1 MEEHYLILTALGF
14 ATLVMAW
21 LPSIS
26 KRIKVSFP
34 IILLLIGFLLYYLGT
49 PLQWPDPL
57 WDDRGLMYFSE
68 AIVIIALMGAGLKI
82 GSVFSFTAWKRPL
95 LLVFITMPL
104 CIAAAYFMGIYFL
117 ALSVP
122 SALLLAAILA
132 PTDPVL
138 AAEVQLNEP
147 TREKEPE
154 DKRRFTLT
162 TEAGLNDGMAFPFT
176 YLAVMVAQAGGWAAL
191 NFSNWF
197 WDKLLLKI
205 FIGVVLGMLIG
216 RLIGFLLD
224 RLHIVTGIKTFDGF
238 VSLSLTFMTYGL
250 TELLHGYGFLAVF
263 FVGLTLRYYE
273 KISGDYK
280 KKMHDF
286 IHEIE
291 RLLLVIWIIL
301 FGGSLVNGILTLTD
315 WRGILFA
322 LIFILIIRPV
332 TGYIG
337 LFWAKDH
344 LKTKLA
350 VSFLGIRGIGSVF
363 YLAWAFVQ
371 FDGFESKNEL
381 YGITAYVILIS
392 IVIHGLTAPSIIGY
406 FKKGRKDPDPP
417 ESEEEGP
424 SSREEGDL
432 KVSKNEN

>member
-1 MEEHYLILTALGF
+1 MEEHYLILAALGF

-26 KRIKVSFP
+26 KKIMVSFP
-34 IILLLIGFLLYYLGT
+34 IILLLIGFLLFYIGT
-49 PLQWPDPL
+49 PLSWPDPL
-57 WDDRGLMYFSE
+57 WSDKGLLIFSE
-68 AIVIIALMGAGLKI
+68 AIVIIALMAAGLKI
-82 GSVFSFTAWKRPL
+82 GSVFSFRAWKRPL

-104 CIAAAYFMGIYFL
+104 SIAAAYFMGVYFM

-122 SALLLAAILA
+122 SALLLASILA

-138 AAEVQLNEP
+138 AAEVQLDEP

-191 NFSNWF
+191 NFSSWF
-197 WDKLLLKI
+197 WDKLLLKVI
-205 FIGVVLGMLIG
+205 IGVVLGIIIG
-216 RLIGFLLD
+216 RIMGFLLD

-250 TELLHGYGFLAVF
+250 TEYLHGYGFLAVF

-291 RLLLVIWIIL
+291 RLLLTVWIIL
-301 FGGSLVNGILTLTD
+301 FGGAIINGILTLTD
-315 WRGILFA
+315 WKGFVFA
-322 LIFILIIRPV
+322 LCFVLIIRPLS
-332 TGYIG
+332 GLIG
-337 LFWAKDH
+337 LIGVKDH
-344 LKTKLA
+344 IKTKLA

-363 YLAWAFVQ
+363 YLAWAFMQ
-371 FDGFESKNEL
+371 YDNFESKYEL

-392 IVIHGLTAPSIIGY
+392 IIIHGFTAPSIIKY
-406 FKKGRKDPDPP
+406 FKKSQKFPNPP
-417 ESEEEGP
+417 ESE
-424 SSREEGDL
+424 
-432 KVSKNEN
+432 SK

>member
-1 MEEHYLILTALGF
+1 MEEHYLILAAIGF
-14 ATLVMAW
+14 STLVMAW

-26 KRIKVSFP
+26 KKIKVSFP
-34 IILLLIGFLLYYLGT
+34 ILLLVISFGLFYIGT

-57 WDDRGLMYFSE
+57 WDDRTLMYFSE

-82 GSVFSFTAWKRPL
+82 GSVFSFTAWRRPL
-95 LLVFITMPL
+95 LLVFVTMP
-104 CIAAAYFMGIYFL
+104 ISMAAAYFLGIYFL

-122 SALLLAAILA
+122 SSLLLAAILA

-138 AAEVQLNEP
+138 AAEVQLDEP

-197 WDKLLLKI
+197 WDKLLLKV
-205 FIGVVLGMLIG
+205 FIGVLLGLIIG
-216 RLIGFLLD
+216 RIIGYLLD
-224 RLHIVTGIKTFDGF
+224 RLHVVTGIKTFDGF

-250 TELLHGYGFLAVF
+250 TEYLHGYGFLAVF

-273 KISGDYK
+273 RISGDYK

-291 RLLLVIWIIL
+291 RLLLTVWIIL
-301 FGGSLVNGILTLTD
+301 FGGAILNGILTLTD
-315 WRGILFA
+315 WRGLVFA
-322 LIFILIIRPV
+322 LAFVLIIRPLA
-332 TGYIG
+332 GLIG
-337 LFWAKDH
+337 LIGISDPM
-344 LKTKLA
+344 KTKLA

-371 FDGFESKNEL
+371 YDGFDNKFEL
-381 YGITAYVILIS
+381 YGITSYVILIS
-392 IVIHGLTAPSIIGY
+392 IIIHGLTAPSIINY
-406 FKKGRKDPDPP
+406 FQKSRRYKNTP
-417 ESEEEGP
+417 ES
-424 SSREEGDL
+424 DD
-432 KVSKNEN
+432 

>member
-1 MEEHYLILTALGF
+1 MEEHYLILAALGF
-14 ATLVMAW
+14 ATLIMAW

-26 KRIKVSFP
+26 KKIKVSFP
-34 IILLLIGFLLYYLGT
+34 IILLLIGFLLFYINT
-49 PLQWPDPL
+49 PLNWPDPL
-57 WDDRGLMYFSE
+57 WSDQGLMYFSE

-82 GSVFSFTAWKRPL
+82 GSVFSYSAWKRPL
-95 LLVFITMPL
+95 LLVFITMP
-104 CIAAAYFMGIYFL
+104 ISMAAAYFLGVYFL

-122 SALLLAAILA
+122 SSLLLAAILA

-138 AAEVQLNEP
+138 AAEVQLEEP
-147 TREKEPE
+147 TREEEPE

-176 YLAVMVAQAGGWAAL
+176 YLAVMVAQAGGWASL

-205 FIGVVLGMLIG
+205 FIGILLGLIIG
-216 RLIGFLLD
+216 RIIGFLLD
-224 RLHIVTGIKTFDGF
+224 RLHVVTGIKTFDGF

-250 TELLHGYGFLAVF
+250 TEYLHGYGFLAVF

-291 RLLLVIWIIL
+291 RLLLTIWIIL
-301 FGGSLVNGILTLTD
+301 FGGAIINGVLALTN
-315 WRGILFA
+315 WKGFLFA
-322 LIFILIIRPV
+322 LCFILIIRPIA
-332 TGYIG
+332 GLIG
-337 LFWAKDH
+337 LSGIRDH
-344 LKTKLA
+344 MKTKLA

-363 YLAWAFVQ
+363 YLAWAFMQ
-371 FDGFESKNEL
+371 YDNFENKYEL
-381 YGITAYVILIS
+381 YGITSYVILIS

-406 FKKGRKDPDPP
+406 FQKDKKSLDPP
-417 ESEEEGP
+417 ES
-424 SSREEGDL
+424 
-432 KVSKNEN
+432 N

>member
-1 MEEHYLILTALGF
+1 MESHYLTLASIGL
-14 ATLVMAW
+14 ATLIMAW

-26 KRIKVSFP
+26 KRIKISFP
-34 IILLLIGFLLYYLGT
+34 ILLLIIGFVLFYLGA

-57 WDDRGLMYFSE
+57 WGDFELMYFSE

-82 GSVFSFTAWKRPL
+82 GSVFSMSSWKRPL
-95 LLVFITMPL
+95 LLIFVTMP
-104 CIAAAYFMGIYFL
+104 ISMAAAYFLGIYFL
-117 ALSVP
+117 AFSVP
-122 SALLLAAILA
+122 SSLLLAAILA

-138 AAEVQLNEP
+138 AAEVQLDEP

-205 FIGVVLGMLIG
+205 LIGVVLGFIIG
-216 RLIGFLLD
+216 RLIGYLLD

-238 VSLSLTFMTYGL
+238 VSLSLTLMTYGV
-250 TELLHGYGFLAVF
+250 TEILHGYGFLAVF
-263 FVGLTLRYYE
+263 VVGLTMRYYE

-291 RLLLVIWIIL
+291 RLLLTVWVIL
-301 FGGSLVNGILTLTD
+301 FGGAIINGVLSLTD

-322 LIFILIIRPV
+322 FVFILIIRPLA
-332 TGYIG
+332 GLIG
-337 LFWAKDH
+337 LIGVKDPI
-344 LKTKLA
+344 KTKLA
-350 VSFLGIRGIGSVF
+350 ISFLGIRGIGSVF

-371 FDGFESKNEL
+371 YDNFENKYEL
-381 YGITAYVILIS
+381 YGITFYIILIS
-392 IVIHGLTAPSIIGY
+392 IVVHGLTAPSIIEH
-406 FKKGRKDPDPP
+406 FAQRKRFPNDPK
-417 ESEEEGP
+417 S
-424 SSREEGDL
+424 
-432 KVSKNEN
+432 

>member
-1 MEEHYLILTALGF
+1 MEDHYFVLAAIGF

-26 KRIKVSFP
+26 KKIKISFP
-34 IILLLIGFLLYYLGT
+34 IILLFMGFLLFYMGT

-57 WDDRGLMYFSE
+57 WNDQGLMYFSE

-82 GSVFSFTAWKRPL
+82 GSVFSFRAWKRPL
-95 LLVFITMPL
+95 LLVFIAMPITMV
-104 CIAAAYFMGIYFL
+104 AAYFLGVYFL

-122 SALLLAAILA
+122 SSILLAAILA

-138 AAEVQLNEP
+138 AAEVQLDEP

-191 NFSNWF
+191 NFSDWF
-197 WDKLLLKI
+197 LDKLLLKVI
-205 FIGVVLGMLIG
+205 IGVILGIIIG
-216 RLIGFLLD
+216 RLIGYFLD
-224 RLHIVTGIKTFDGF
+224 RLHVVTGVQTFDGF
-238 VSLSLTFMTYGL
+238 VSLSLTFMSYGV

-263 FVGLTLRYYE
+263 FVGLTMRYYE
-273 KISGDYK
+273 RISGDYK

-291 RLLLVIWIIL
+291 RLLLTVWIIL
-301 FGGSLVNGILTLTD
+301 FGGSLLNGILTLTD
-315 WRGILFA
+315 WRGIFFA
-322 LIFILIIRPV
+322 FAFILIIRPLA
-332 TGYIG
+332 GYISLLG
-337 LFWAKDH
+337 VNDPIRS
-344 LKTKLA
+344 KLA

-363 YLAWAFVQ
+363 YLAWAFMQ
-371 FDGFESKNEL
+371 YDSFENKNEL

-392 IVIHGLTAPSIIGY
+392 IVIHGLSAPSIINY
-406 FKKGRKDPDPP
+406 FAKRKEYRNPP
-417 ESEEEGP
+417 ES
-424 SSREEGDL
+424 
-432 KVSKNEN
+432 KK